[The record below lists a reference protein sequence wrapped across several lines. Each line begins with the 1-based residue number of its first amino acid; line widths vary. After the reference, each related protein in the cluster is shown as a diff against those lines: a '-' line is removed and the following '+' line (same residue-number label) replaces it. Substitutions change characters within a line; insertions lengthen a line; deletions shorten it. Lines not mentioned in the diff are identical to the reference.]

1 MVFLSAALGGSA
13 LKAMSFE
20 MLAGLAARSKDGA
33 PGLDAAVDGPA
44 NGMTGGKSGTVG
56 PSDGVI
62 GAKSGAE
69 GTDGVLL
76 KSEGRGAAWGGPP
89 V

>member
-13 LKAMSFE
+13 LKAMAFD

-44 NGMTGGKSGTVG
+44 NGMTGGKNGTVG
-56 PSDGVI
+56 PSNEVI
-62 GAKSGAE
+62 GANSGAE
-69 GTDGVLL
+69 GADGVLL
-76 KSEGRGAAWGGPP
+76 ESEGRGAAWGGPP